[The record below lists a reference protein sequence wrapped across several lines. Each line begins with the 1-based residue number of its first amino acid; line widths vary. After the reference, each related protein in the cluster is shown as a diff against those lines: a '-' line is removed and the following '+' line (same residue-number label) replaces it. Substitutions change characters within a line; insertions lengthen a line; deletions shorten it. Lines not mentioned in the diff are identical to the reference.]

1 MRWCRALSVRSD
13 LLSGSSAVR
22 SSSASIPPGLD
33 STLGQSMEISESE
46 TEFLPRRLQ
55 WAGVL
60 LTSCIALR
68 CIAMDANVHRACR
81 DPACRVV
88 SWPLTWWSAGPCLF
102 SRGDFLIL
110 ARCRRRRRR
119 VDREDNEEA
128 LASTEIHA
136 RGRVE
141 PGSLLEDGCACIFVF
156 GAARP
161 CALVIPLARLLDCG
175 FNFGSDSGSGFGFGF
190 RSAFFLPSMSVDR
203 VTG

>member
-1 MRWCRALSVRSD
+1 MCLSAALSARSD
-13 LLSGSSAVR
+13 LPSGLSAVR

-33 STLGQSMEISESE
+33 STLGRSMEISESE

-60 LTSCIALR
+60 LTSCIALHCGASQWMLM
-68 CIAMDANVHRACR
+68 CIVHVEIR
-81 DPACRVV
+81 PAA
-88 SWPLTWWSAGPCLF
+88 S
-102 SRGDFLIL
+102 SRGRSLGGPRALVCSVEGGFSVL

-119 VDREDNEEA
+119 VDREDNEET

-136 RGRVE
+136 RGRMG
-141 PGSLLEDGCACIFVF
+141 PGVLLEVGCACIFVF

-161 CALVIPLARLLDCG
+161 RALAIPLARLLGLG
-175 FNFGSDSGSGFGFGF
+175 FCFCFG
-190 RSAFFLPSMSVDR
+190 SAFFLPSMSVDR

>member
-1 MRWCRALSVRSD
+1 MCIVHVEIRPAV
-13 LLSGSSAVR
+13 SSRGR
-22 SSSASIPPGLD
+22 SSG
-33 STLGQSMEISESE
+33 G
-46 TEFLPRRLQ
+46 PR
-55 WAGVL
+55 VL
-60 LTSCIALR
+60 VCS
-68 CIAMDANVHRACR
+68 VEE
-81 DPACRVV
+81 
-88 SWPLTWWSAGPCLF
+88 G
-102 SRGDFLIL
+102 FLIL

-190 RSAFFLPSMSVDR
+190 KSAFFLPSMSVDR